1 MLYRYI
7 TNLYSGVTIPVRSE
21 KGVMWIWPFLLTQHL
36 SIFMRLD
43 RRSTYVLTMLRDYV
57 LGQFMCCTFPR
68 HPSRFYCT
76 LGTLPSRPPRLYHA
90 LTVFS
95 VRYLHLHW
103 VLTALSTRK
112 LSNELLPSVC
122 ICNFINIS
130 AKRELCI
137 GLNVFLCHSSSSLK
151 RQVVPL

>member
-21 KGVMWIWPFLLTQHL
+21 KSVIWIWPFLLTQPL
-36 SIFMRLD
+36 SIFIRLD

-57 LGQFMCCTFPR
+57 LGQFMCCTFPLGFLSTFPR

-76 LGTLPSRPPRLYHA
+76 LVALQSRPRAFVPRLYC
-90 LTVFS
+90 
-95 VRYLHLHW
+95 
-103 VLTALSTRK
+103 VLSTLSAFALSSYCTIDTFNIPK

-122 ICNFINIS
+122 ICNFISWVRLLFYAVS
-130 AKRELCI
+130 ATMAI
-137 GLNVFLCHSSSSLK
+137 
-151 RQVVPL
+151 